1 MKLSTNITASAMSA
15 FLLAGLLTG
24 CDKKASDTAT
34 TPAATASAVAP
45 VAPDTSAANT
55 SGDGTS
61 EANRA
66 RGPGMADDM
75 AERHRQDMDHDSMRR
90 GGKMGPMGPG
100 GKPTATESPA
110 AAPMKDM

>member
-1 MKLSTNITASAMSA
+1 MKLVTKITASALSA
-15 FLLAGLLTG
+15 VALAGMLSG

-34 TPAATASAVAP
+34 APAATASAVAP
-45 VAPDTSAANT
+45 VASDAAAAT
-55 SGDGTS
+55 TGGDDMN

-66 RGPGMADDM
+66 QGAGMSDNM

-90 GGKMGPMGPG
+90 GGPMGPG
-100 GKPTATESPA
+100 ASPTATESPA

>member
-1 MKLSTNITASAMSA
+1 MKLSTKITASTISA
-15 FLLAGLLTG
+15 FALAGLLAG

-34 TPAATASAVAP
+34 TPAATASVVAP
-45 VAPDTSAANT
+45 ASTDTSAANT
-55 SGDGTS
+55 SGDDAS

-66 RGPGMADDM
+66 HGPGMADDM

-90 GGKMGPMGPG
+90 GGPMGPG
-100 GKPTATESPA
+100 GTPAATESPA